1 VRAKKVVCSY
11 EGLLGELDLDESLAS
26 GHHVLV
32 LDTHDATTP
41 LSGKVGVIVELGLE
55 LSAELLEVDEV
66 FTTDIG
72 ESDASGCLEMDEFTE
87 VGLAADEAE
96 GDTLLSAE
104 SGQMDNEL
112 NGVDVVGDDNKLGLV
127 LLNECGDVVE
137 AELKVHGLLGLASGF
152 TSGASLSIGLQS
164 AGLLLVGLGSV
175 LGHKLEELGSLV
187 LLEGLGELVDLG
199 RDLES
204 LHEDALLA
212 LNSDVSRPSHKS
224 GEVALWLDVA
234 SKTEVASILLE
245 ETSIT
250 SSSATST
257 SFRFND
263 FLALSFLHHND

>member
-1 VRAKKVVCSY
+1 
-11 EGLLGELDLDESLAS
+11 
-26 GHHVLV
+26 LV
-32 LDTHDATTP
+32 WRLT
-41 LSGKVGVIVELGLE
+41 
-55 LSAELLEVDEV
+55 
-66 FTTDIG
+66 
-72 ESDASGCLEMDEFTE
+72 
-87 VGLAADEAE
+87 
-96 GDTLLSAE
+96 
-104 SGQMDNEL
+104 
-112 NGVDVVGDDNKLGLV
+112 
-127 LLNECGDVVE
+127 
-137 AELKVHGLLGLASGF
+137 
-152 TSGASLSIGLQS
+152 
-164 AGLLLVGLGSV
+164 
-175 LGHKLEELGSLV
+175 LV

-263 FLALSFLHHND
+263 FLALSFLHLIGTTKAQSQSD